1 MAAGIGA
8 AIVGVATW
16 AIGNVASKKKEQA
29 QNKANAELA
38 RKTAERLRTEQKDA
52 KALFDKSITKTHG
65 ADFLSALKAGT
76 LSSENLIAKLGSNT
90 SYAKALENYTRLGRQ
105 DMSNAKQDTEI
116 TGIEAE
122 SASKLSLS
130 EMQAMDMAQAQA
142 TGAAQASGATS
153 GIRTSSGTGANA
165 ETIQVL
171 SNKLEKD
178 AAMQYLENQRSN
190 AINKMTGI
198 TRSGSQSAEN
208 YRKQKEIDS
217 NKILEEAFVNYAKH
231 EDEIADMEQDAKQYD
246 ISAKAYDGA
255 SEVNGWEWAVS
266 WMGF

>member
-1 MAAGIGA
+1 MGAALVGA
-8 AIVGVATW
+8 AIW
-16 AIGNVASKKKEQA
+16 AIGNVASKRKEQA

-38 RKTAERLRTEQKDA
+38 RKTAERLRTEQKDT

-90 SYAKALENYTRLGRQ
+90 SYGKQLENYTRLGKQ
-105 DMSNAKQDTEI
+105 DMLNAKQDTEI
-116 TGIEAE
+116 TGIEAAA
-122 SASKLSLS
+122 ASELSLS

-153 GIRTSSGTGANA
+153 GIRTSAGTGANA
-165 ETIQVL
+165 ETIQML

-178 AAMQYLENQRSN
+178 GALQYLENQRSS
-190 AINKMTGI
+190 AIHKMSGI

-217 NKILEEAFVNYAKH
+217 NKILEEAFVDYAKH
-231 EDEIADMEQDAKQYD
+231 EDEIADMEQDAEQYD
-246 ISAKAYDGA
+246 ISAKAYDEA